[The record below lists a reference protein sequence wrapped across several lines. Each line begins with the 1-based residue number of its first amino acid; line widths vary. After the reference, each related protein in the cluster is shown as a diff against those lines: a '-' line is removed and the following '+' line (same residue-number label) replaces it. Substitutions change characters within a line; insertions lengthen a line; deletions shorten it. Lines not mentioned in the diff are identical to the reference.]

1 MKRGNS
7 LGSETIAGA
16 SAADHLAIVPLS
28 GGDGAC
34 CGAEPDGPRE
44 GSIGRNMTE
53 LGVEAI
59 LDRIHDPVLIVDN
72 AQRVVLANRAA
83 SDLLGDDPQDQL
95 EGRHLLA
102 LIRQPEIL
110 AGVGEVLNGAAARMV
125 RHVSR
130 RAVEAVYR
138 VEILRLN
145 ADDDGVEGAM
155 LIFDDRTAIE
165 KAEQLRSDFVANV
178 SHELRSPLTSLT
190 GFIETLQGPAA
201 EDAAARA
208 AFLQT
213 MRDEAERMRR
223 LIEDLLS
230 LSRVEATE
238 RLRPRERI
246 DLIALIRGVL
256 RTFAPEAEKA
266 GVAIALESAEK
277 DLIVP
282 GDRDQLIQVF
292 RNLIENALKYGGGK
306 DVRITITRQARHAGM
321 RGPLVRVDVI
331 DQGPGIAGVHLPR
344 LTERFYRIDTH
355 RARDVGG
362 TGLGLAIVKH
372 IALRHRGSLKIRSHP
387 GEGSVFSV
395 ILPLE

>member
-1 MKRGNS
+1 MAQLR
-7 LGSETIAGA
+7 L
-16 SAADHLAIVPLS
+16 
-28 GGDGAC
+28 
-34 CGAEPDGPRE
+34 
-44 GSIGRNMTE
+44 
-53 LGVEAI
+53 EAI
-59 LDRIHDPVLIVDN
+59 LDRFHNPVLIVE
-72 AQRVVLANRAA
+72 AGPRVVLANSAA
-83 SDLLGDDPQDQL
+83 SDLLGDDPQDPL
-95 EGRHLLA
+95 AGRHLLA

-110 AGVGEVLNGAAARMV
+110 TAVGEVLDGARARSV

-130 RAVEAVYR
+130 RAVEAVYQ

-145 ADDDGVEGAM
+145 AADDGLDGAM

-178 SHELRSPLTSLT
+178 SHELRSPLTALT

-201 EDAAARA
+201 EDADIRST
-208 AFLQT
+208 FLET
-213 MRDEAERMRR
+213 MRDEAARMRR

-230 LSRVEATE
+230 LSRVEAAE
-238 RLRPRERI
+238 RLRPREQV
-246 DLIALIRGVL
+246 DLAGLIRAVL
-256 RTFAPEAEKA
+256 KSLAPAIENA
-266 GVAIALESAEK
+266 GVEVTLEGADES
-277 DLIVP
+277 LFVP

-306 DVRITITRQARHAGM
+306 DVAITITRQQTHAGM

-331 DQGPGIAGVHLPR
+331 DQGPGIAPVHLPR
-344 LTERFYRIDTH
+344 LTERFYRVDDH

-372 IALRHRGSLKIRSHP
+372 IALRHRGSLKIRSQP
-387 GEGSVFSV
+387 GEGSVFSI